1 MATLGQQQ
9 RTGSPLIIL
18 KCLLNVH
25 WSIHDPPSESFA
37 L

>member
-25 WSIHDPPSESFA
+25 WGIHDPPSESFA